1 MTAKQYLDQL
11 RNYQRHIDRIN
22 DEIDRLESV
31 ATNTTQSLSGMPH
44 NPSPTQSRMAD
55 AVCKIIDKQ
64 NELQAEKNKMEALRT
79 EATAMIAQL
88 INSEYRELLYK
99 RYLESK
105 SWEDIIYE
113 MGYERSWVY
122 RLHKKALDGIQ
133 KYVDEKEA
141 T

>member
-1 MTAKQYLDQL
+1 
-11 RNYQRHIDRIN
+11 
-22 DEIDRLESV
+22 
-31 ATNTTQSLSGMPH
+31 
-44 NPSPTQSRMAD
+44 
-55 AVCKIIDKQ
+55 
-64 NELQAEKNKMEALRT
+64 
-79 EATAMIAQL
+79 MIAQL

-122 RLHKKALDGIQ
+122 RLHRKALDGIQ